1 MVTQTG
7 THKKSNISDS
17 GCAIR
22 TAFINGT
29 ILMAESFVCNDLE
42 LWYFYCCC
50 NAGLKTLKQHT

>member
-7 THKKSNISDS
+7 THKKSDIISDS

-29 ILMAESFVCNDLE
+29 ILMAESFDCNDLE
-42 LWYFYCCC
+42 L
-50 NAGLKTLKQHT
+50 